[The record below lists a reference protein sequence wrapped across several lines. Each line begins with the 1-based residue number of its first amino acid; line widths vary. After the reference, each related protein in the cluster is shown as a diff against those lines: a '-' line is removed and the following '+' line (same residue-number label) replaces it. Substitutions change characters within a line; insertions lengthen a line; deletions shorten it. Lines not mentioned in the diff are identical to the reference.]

1 MERISCL
8 EYLTNCF
15 KYNIIKYQS
24 PIAQSAERQTVNL
37 NVPSSSLGWGAAVYV
52 CQLHILPHVRW
63 HGKLTY
69 PS

>member
-1 MERISCL
+1 
-8 EYLTNCF
+8 
-15 KYNIIKYQS
+15 
-24 PIAQSAERQTVNL
+24 L

-69 PS
+69 PRLAQWIER